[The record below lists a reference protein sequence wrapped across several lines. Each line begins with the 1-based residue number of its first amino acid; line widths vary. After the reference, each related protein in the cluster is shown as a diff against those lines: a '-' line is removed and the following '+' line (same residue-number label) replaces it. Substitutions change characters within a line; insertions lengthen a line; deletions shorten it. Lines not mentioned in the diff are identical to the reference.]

1 MGDLADWDAA
11 ELALAA
17 ALDYSGAAWARNNWD
32 GVFYGP
38 KIYVTIT
45 GNTS

>member
-17 ALDYSGAAWARNNWD
+17 ALDFSRAAWARNDGD

-38 KIYVTIT
+38 KIDVTIT